1 MKTAD
6 QMENHTYRVKGFSC
20 ASCAK
25 TFENNVK
32 DLPGV
37 IDARVNFGASKIT
50 VTGHTSLQALEKA
63 GEFEGL
69 KLTVDGTRKDQVSA
83 DEKEVVPWFK
93 QYETE
98 LFGLIFLL
106 LGIVSSVMSGH
117 SHPMTALLVVISSA
131 VLGFQLFKV
140 GIKNLRRFVF
150 DMRTLM
156 TVAVFGGVLI
166 GEWLE
171 VGIVVML
178 FRVSELLEGYSMDR
192 ARKSIASLIDMAPS
206 KAQIRRVDGDEMFD
220 VDAINIGDVMVVKPG
235 EKLAMDGVIIE
246 GQSLINQAAI
256 TGESLPEEKSVGD
269 DVYAGTLNTDG
280 LLLVSVTKRV
290 EDTTLQKIIH
300 LVEEAQAEKA
310 PAERF
315 IDGFARVYTP
325 IIMLISLLV
334 MIVPPLFFSQDVS
347 LWFYQGLAILIVGC
361 PCALVVSTPISIVS
375 AIGNAAK
382 QGVLI
387 KGGVHL
393 ETLGRI
399 KVMAFD
405 KTGTLTKGEPFVTDV
420 HLIDQSVSEIDVM
433 TLIYGLEKDSTHP
446 LAKALT
452 TKASEYTLS
461 KTGMTEMTEIMSL
474 PGRGIQGKQNGIPC
488 AVQSPKNVLS
498 ALTPE
503 IKTAIHTLE
512 SKGKTVVVVTKDSQ
526 PLAYLAIA
534 DEIRDTAK
542 ETLRHLHNLGIKD
555 TIMLTGDNHRAAE
568 DIASQLGI
576 DQVRSELL
584 PEDKLTVI
592 DQLVKDYHYVAMVGD
607 GVNDAPAM
615 AKASVGIAMGAKG
628 TDTALET
635 ADLALMADDLT
646 TLPFTVRLSR
656 KTLRIIKANV
666 TFSLLIK
673 LLALMLVI
681 PGWLTLWLAIISDI
695 GATLLVSLNSM
706 RLLKLK
712 P

>member
-1 MKTAD
+1 MKTTD
-6 QMENHTYRVKGFSC
+6 QVESQIYRVKGFSC
-20 ASCAK
+20 ANCAK

-37 IDARVNFGASKIT
+37 TDARVNFGASKIT
-50 VTGHTSLQALEKA
+50 VTGHASLQALEKA
-63 GEFEGL
+63 GAFEGL
-69 KLTVDGTRKDQVSA
+69 KLTVDGTKKNQVSV
-83 DEKEVVPWFK
+83 DEKEEIPWFK

-98 LFGLIFLL
+98 LFGLIFLV

-117 SHPMTALLVVISSA
+117 SHPMTALLVVISST

-140 GIKNLRRFVF
+140 GIKNLQRFVF

-192 ARKSIASLIDMAPS
+192 ARQSIASLIDMAPS
-206 KAQIRRVDGDEMFD
+206 KAQIRRADGDEMLD

-235 EKLAMDGVIIE
+235 EKLAMDGIIIQ

-269 DVYAGTLNTDG
+269 DVYAGTLNTDA
-280 LLLVSVTKRV
+280 LLLVRVTKRV

-325 IIMLISLLV
+325 IIMLVSLLV
-334 MIVPPLFFSQDVS
+334 MIVPPLFFNQDIS

-405 KTGTLTKGEPFVTDV
+405 KTGTLTKGEPFVTDIR
-420 HLIDQSVSEIDVM
+420 LIDQSVSENDVM

-461 KTGMTEMTEIMSL
+461 KTDMTEIMSL
-474 PGRGIQGKQNGIPC
+474 PGRGIQGKQNGLLC

-503 IKTAIHTLE
+503 IKAAIHTLE

-526 PLAYLAIA
+526 PLAYLAMA
-534 DEIRDTAK
+534 DEIRETAK
-542 ETLRHLHNLGIKD
+542 ETLRHLHDLGIKD
-555 TIMLTGDNHRAAE
+555 TIMLTGDNHLAAE

-592 DQLVKDYHYVAMVGD
+592 DQLVKDHHYVAMVGD

-615 AKASVGIAMGAKG
+615 AKSSVGIAMGAKG

-673 LLALMLVI
+673 LAALMLVV
-681 PGWLTLWLAIISDI
+681 PGWLTLWLAIVSDI

>member
-6 QMENHTYRVKGFSC
+6 QMESHTYRVKGFSC

-37 IDARVNFGASKIT
+37 TDARVNFGASKIT

-63 GEFEGL
+63 GAFEGL

-83 DEKEVVPWFK
+83 DETEVVPWFK

-98 LFGLIFLL
+98 LFGLLFLV
-106 LGIVSSVMSGH
+106 LGIMSSVMSGH

-140 GIKNLRRFVF
+140 GIKNLRYFVF

-156 TVAVFGGVLI
+156 TVAVFGGVFI

-178 FRVSELLEGYSMDR
+178 FRVSELLEGYSMER

-206 KAQIRRVDGDEMFD
+206 KAQIRRVDGDEMLD
-220 VDAINIGDVMVVKPG
+220 VDAVEIGDVMVVKPG
-235 EKLAMDGVIIE
+235 EKIAMDGVIIE

-269 DVYAGTLNTDG
+269 NVYAGTLNTDG

-334 MIVPPLFFSQDVS
+334 MIVPPLFFNQDVS
-347 LWFYQGLAILIVGC
+347 LWLYQGLAILIVGC

-399 KVMAFD
+399 KAMAFD

-433 TLIYGLEKDSTHP
+433 ALIYGLEKDSTHP

-474 PGRGIQGKQNGIPC
+474 PGRGIQGKLNGRVY
-488 AVQSPKNVLS
+488 AVESPRNLMS
-498 ALTPE
+498 TLTSE
-503 IKTAIHTLE
+503 VKTAIHSLE
-512 SKGKTVVVVTKDSQ
+512 TKGKTVVVVTQDAY
-526 PLAYLAIA
+526 PLAYLAMA
-534 DEIRDTAK
+534 DEIRDSAK
-542 ETLRHLHNLGIKD
+542 ETLRHLDSLGIKD
-555 TIMLTGDNHRAAE
+555 MVMLTGDNHRAAE

-576 DQVRSELL
+576 NQVRSELL
-584 PEDKLTVI
+584 PQDKMAVI

-646 TLPFTVRLSR
+646 ALPFAIRLSR
-656 KTLRIIKANV
+656 KALRIIKANV
-666 TFSLLIK
+666 TFSLAIK
-673 LLALMLVI
+673 LAALMLVI